1 VFDLQAA
8 DPLAH
13 VGDSA
18 AQNACLRDVLE
29 RQGVSTEGMVKDEQ
43 QADWSIRKLSTSAL
57 QYAAWD
63 TKFLPT
69 AYRNL
74 TQSGKWTAEDTS
86 EVMQRSADIV
96 AKSVE
101 SADTVNKLTDAPIR
115 LLKSATQELLYIE
128 LSKWRLEQWRGNKNR
143 KEYRWIGNV
152 MRNADM
158 YSLSRCAPDATPAAM
173 ASCIKHKTPLLR
185 NSWPAITEIVRGGK
199 FLIIINNN

>member
-1 VFDLQAA
+1 
-8 DPLAH
+8 
-13 VGDSA
+13 
-18 AQNACLRDVLE
+18 
-29 RQGVSTEGMVKDEQ
+29 
-43 QADWSIRKLSTSAL
+43 
-57 QYAAWD
+57 
-63 TKFLPT
+63 
-69 AYRNL
+69 
-74 TQSGKWTAEDTS
+74 
-86 EVMQRSADIV
+86 MQRSADIV

-199 FLIIINNN
+199 FVIIINNN